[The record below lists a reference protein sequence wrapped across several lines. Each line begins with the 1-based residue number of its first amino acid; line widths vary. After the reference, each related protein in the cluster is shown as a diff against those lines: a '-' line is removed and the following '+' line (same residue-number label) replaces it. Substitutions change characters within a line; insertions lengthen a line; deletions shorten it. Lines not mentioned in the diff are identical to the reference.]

1 MMGISAQ
8 LSLYPLGQS
17 DIASAIRSVLEVLS
31 AHELPYEVGS
41 MSTLVWGDDETVFVA
56 LREAFAQATQHGPA
70 VMVITVS
77 NACPIPAPKESAHA
91 SPSA

>member
-8 LSLYPLGQS
+8 LSLYPLGQT
-17 DIASAIRSVLEVLS
+17 DIAPAIRSVLEVLA

-41 MSTLVWGDDETVFVA
+41 MSTLVWGDDEAIFAA
-56 LREAFAQATQHGPA
+56 LREAFAQATRHGPA

-77 NACPIPAPKESAHA
+77 NACPIPTSKESAHA